1 MQYKLYYFKISQCIP
16 YCFHFLGCFNS
27 STALWTSYIGKPNF
41 HFTSAMYAVCILKP
55 YFASMYSLIILLVTR
70 SFGLYA
76 TALLAILYYQ
86 AALFLRIDNTIWLFS
101 GQKHDT
107 FNGIT
112 RFPQNLPYFFT
123 ITIYRKV
130 KLNRL

>member
-1 MQYKLYYFKISQCIP
+1 MHPLLLPLS
-16 YCFHFLGCFNS
+16 LLSDVS
-27 STALWTSYIGKPNF
+27 SAVSILPPHYEHHTSASPI
-41 HFTSAMYAVCILKP
+41 FTSPLRCILKP